1 MAARLINDGRGVPYV
16 SITGDTLEGKF
27 STEASINLMGY
38 NDVWVDGEIILY
50 GSERWVEIMSS
61 SSDACDGEHVTKFA
75 KPPYFHLSPFTPD
88 TICMPPYKDLRKMR
102 RLYQVF
108 AIDLRTDEIDEF
120 QCIAT
125 SDRSAELKAIAA
137 QGIIDDV
144 DNYQIVVRALANVAE
159 RIEADNES

>member
-1 MAARLINDGRGVPYV
+1 
-16 SITGDTLEGKF
+16 
-27 STEASINLMGY
+27 
-38 NDVWVDGEIILY
+38 
-50 GSERWVEIMSS
+50 
-61 SSDACDGEHVTKFA
+61 
-75 KPPYFHLSPFTPD
+75 
-88 TICMPPYKDLRKMR
+88 MR